1 MGKGFGTKVTEAVS
15 KGFPDAGRLKVKSRP
30 LSSPFKGAV
39 AAVGVDRLDFAV
51 GVDVVFIFAVT
62 VVVCDMLV
70 PLAQIVGG
78 VAVGA
83 LFVAVALRIVGKAYN
98 AAVASNLCR
107 FVEPVVA
114 YLYAVVVGH
123 VAVSVVRIV
132 SVARVCDRV
141 DVGRVGYRFMR
152 KLGFSA

>member
-1 MGKGFGTKVTEAVS
+1 MEVS
-15 KGFPDAGRLKVKSRP
+15 GL
-30 LSSPFKGAV
+30 KGAV

-51 GVDVVFIFAVT
+51 GVDVVFIFAVA

-70 PLAQIVGG
+70 PLTQIVGG

-98 AAVASNLCR
+98 AAVASDLCR

-123 VAVSVVRIV
+123 VAVSVVRVV
-132 SVARVCDRV
+132 SVARVCDGV
-141 DVGRVGYRFMR
+141 DVCRVGYRFMR
-152 KLGFSA
+152 NFVIFCNTVYRSKVKSEAPTLFFPFPAMLYSL